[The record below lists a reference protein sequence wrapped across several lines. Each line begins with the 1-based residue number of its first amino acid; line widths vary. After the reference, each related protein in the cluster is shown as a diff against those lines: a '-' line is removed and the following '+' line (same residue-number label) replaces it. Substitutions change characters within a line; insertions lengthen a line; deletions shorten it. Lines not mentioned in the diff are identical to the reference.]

1 MSRGQKRSPGY
12 PAGGPDDSPPVRVP
26 RYIAPGS
33 SRLHRITGMISP
45 LFSTRTDDGHAHAP
59 AHILPGHNAGSPY
72 EKRAAVC
79 EFSRNRYIACLD
91 IILCTDSFD
100 RRENYGILAKAVPF
114 GCDSPFS
121 LSLFHNEDSLRDST
135 VLRFARCMDTFYVT
149 RWRNIIGEK

>member
-1 MSRGQKRSPGY
+1 MKKGEKKKKKWVSRSNKTSNIAMSRGQKRSPGY

-45 LFSTRTDDGHAHAP
+45 LFSTRTDDGHAH
-59 AHILPGHNAGSPY
+59 IRAGSYSSRAQCGKNEPY

-91 IILCTDSFD
+91 I
-100 RRENYGILAKAVPF
+100 
-114 GCDSPFS
+114 
-121 LSLFHNEDSLRDST
+121 
-135 VLRFARCMDTFYVT
+135 
-149 RWRNIIGEK
+149 